1 MTKTFILTSIKGKD
15 SHSKQKRSDAQNY
28 ESAFAPKQNFS
39 TIDSFTASRGIPY
52 CFLMHQSRIVIT
64 GVGLTSPNGNSLQEY
79 RKNLLDGVARI
90 QMIDM
95 RYMGPKGATGQ
106 VPAGVC
112 DFDPKKYQTR
122 KELRVGTRAGSIAIY
137 AAREALASSGLD
149 FENYDK
155 SRIGVYVGTTEH
167 GNVET
172 ENEVYN
178 ISKFDYDTKFW
189 THHHNPR
196 TVANNPAGE
205 ITINT
210 GITGPHYTIGAAC
223 AAGNAGLIQALQM
236 LRLGEVDFALAGG
249 VSESIQSFG
258 IFAGFKSQG
267 ALGTHETDP
276 NKVSRPF
283 DKTRNGIVVSE
294 GGCIYT
300 LERLED
306 AQARGAKIMAEIIGY
321 RINSDASDYVLPNP
335 ERQAECMHQALAVAG
350 IEAGEVDIVNTHAT
364 STPMGD
370 IQEMKA
376 IAEVFGDCPT
386 TYVNNTKSYIGHC
399 MGAAGALEL
408 AGNLPSFQDNIIHP
422 TINVEDLDPECALA
436 NLVINEPRKVDAVK
450 LILNNSFGMLG
461 INSALIL
468 KKFED

>member
-1 MTKTFILTSIKGKD
+1 M
-15 SHSKQKRSDAQNY
+15 Q
-28 ESAFAPKQNFS
+28 
-39 TIDSFTASRGIPY
+39 
-52 CFLMHQSRIVIT
+52 QSRIVIT
-64 GVGLTSPNGNSLQEY
+64 GIGLTAPNGNTLEEY
-79 RKNLLDGVARI
+79 RQNLLDGIARI
-90 QMIDM
+90 QKIDM
-95 RYMGPKGATGQ
+95 RYMGQ

-112 DFDPKKYQTR
+112 DFDPKKYQNR

-137 AAREALASSGLD
+137 CAHEAMADSGID
-149 FENYDK
+149 FENFDK
-155 SRIGVYVGTTEH
+155 NRIGVYIGTTEH

-178 ISKFDYDTKFW
+178 ISKFDYDTRYW

-205 ITINT
+205 ITINM

-236 LRLGEVDFALAGG
+236 LRLGEVDMALAGG

-267 ALGTHETDP
+267 ALGSHESDT
-276 NKVSRPF
+276 NKTSRPF

-294 GGCIYT
+294 GGCVYV

-306 AQARGAKIMAEIIGY
+306 AQARGANIVAEIVGY
-321 RINSDASDYVLPNP
+321 CINSDASDYVLPNP
-335 ERQAECMHQALAVAG
+335 ERQAECMRQALKVAG
-350 IEAGEVDIVNTHAT
+350 MQPEEVDIVNTHAT

-370 IQEMKA
+370 IQECKA
-376 IAEVFGDCPT
+376 VKEVFGESNK
-386 TYVNNTKSYIGHC
+386 TYVNNTKSFIGHS

-408 AGNLPSFQDNIIHP
+408 AGNLPSFKDNVIHP
-422 TINVEDLDPECALA
+422 TINVEDLDPECALP
-436 NLVINEPRKVDAVK
+436 NLVINTPQKVDAVK
-450 LILNNSFGMLG
+450 VILNNSFGMLG
-461 INSALIL
+461 INSALIV

>member
-1 MTKTFILTSIKGKD
+1 
-15 SHSKQKRSDAQNY
+15 
-28 ESAFAPKQNFS
+28 
-39 TIDSFTASRGIPY
+39 
-52 CFLMHQSRIVIT
+52 MHQSRIVIT
-64 GVGLTSPNGNSLQEY
+64 GIGLTSPNGNTLEEY
-79 RKNLLDGVARI
+79 RKNLLDGVASV
-90 QMIDM
+90 QTIDM
-95 RYMGPKGATGQ
+95 RYMGQ

-112 DFDPKKYQTR
+112 DYDPKKYQTR

-137 AAREALASSGLD
+137 AAREAISDSGID

-155 SRIGVYVGTTEH
+155 SRIGVYIGTTEH

-172 ENEVYN
+172 ENEVHN
-178 ISKFDYDTKFW
+178 ISKFDYDTKYW

-205 ITINT
+205 ITINM
-210 GITGPHYTIGAAC
+210 GITGPHYAIGAAC

-236 LRLGEVDFALAGG
+236 LRLGEVDLALAGG

-267 ALGTHETDP
+267 ALGTHESDP
-276 NKVSRPF
+276 KKVSRPF
-283 DKTRNGIVVSE
+283 DKNRNGIVVSE

-306 AQARGAKIMAEIIGY
+306 AQSRGAKIIAEIIGY
-321 RINSDASDYVLPNP
+321 RINSDASDYVLPNS
-335 ERQAECMHQALAVAG
+335 ERQAQCMRQALSVAK
-350 IEAGEVDIVNTHAT
+350 IQPSEVDIVNTHAT

-370 IQEMKA
+370 IQEIKA
-376 IAEVFGDCPT
+376 IREVFGDCPT
-386 TYVNNTKSYIGHC
+386 TYINNTKSYIGHC

-408 AGNLPSFQDNIIHP
+408 AGNLPSFHDNIIHP
-422 TINVEDLDPECALA
+422 TINIDELDPECAMP
-436 NLVINEPRKVDAVK
+436 NLVINKPRKVDAVK
-450 LILNNSFGMLG
+450 VILNNSFGMLG

>member
-1 MTKTFILTSIKGKD
+1 
-15 SHSKQKRSDAQNY
+15 
-28 ESAFAPKQNFS
+28 
-39 TIDSFTASRGIPY
+39 
-52 CFLMHQSRIVIT
+52 MHQSRIVIT
-64 GVGLTSPNGNSLQEY
+64 GIGLTSPNGNTLEEY
-79 RKNLLDGVARI
+79 RKNLLDGVASV
-90 QMIDM
+90 QTIDM
-95 RYMGPKGATGQ
+95 RYMGQ

-112 DFDPKKYQTR
+112 NYDPKKYQTR

-137 AAREALASSGLD
+137 AAREAISDSGID

-155 SRIGVYVGTTEH
+155 SRIGVYIGTTEH

-172 ENEVYN
+172 ENEVHN
-178 ISKFDYDTKFW
+178 ISKFDYDTKYW

-205 ITINT
+205 ITINM
-210 GITGPHYTIGAAC
+210 GITGPHYAIGAAC

-236 LRLGEVDFALAGG
+236 LRLGEVDLALAGG

-267 ALGTHETDP
+267 ALGTHESDP
-276 NKVSRPF
+276 KKVSRPF
-283 DKTRNGIVVSE
+283 DKNRNGIVVSE

-300 LERLED
+300 LERLEN
-306 AQARGAKIMAEIIGY
+306 AQSRGAKIIAEIIGY
-321 RINSDASDYVLPNP
+321 RINSDASDYVLPNS
-335 ERQAECMHQALAVAG
+335 ERQAQCMRQALSVAK
-350 IEAGEVDIVNTHAT
+350 IQPSEVDIVNTHAT

-370 IQEMKA
+370 IQEIKA
-376 IAEVFGDCPT
+376 IREVFGDCPT
-386 TYVNNTKSYIGHC
+386 TYINNTKSYIGHC

-408 AGNLPSFQDNIIHP
+408 AGNLPSFHDNIIHP
-422 TINVEDLDPECALA
+422 TINIDELDPECAMP
-436 NLVINEPRKVDAVK
+436 NLVINKPRKVDAVK
-450 LILNNSFGMLG
+450 VILNNSFGMLG